1 MGLPRFV
8 LCAIGI
14 NRMRQ
19 ENADAS
25 QTDSHRYQL
34 NHRTHRSR
42 AYPTQHQGSPP
53 ILGCNAEKWF
63 RRIRKAAELSP
74 TLRQIGRGGLR
85 SRARAAVATSNG
97 GSLFLFYPS
106 AAAAGR

>member
-1 MGLPRFV
+1 
-8 LCAIGI
+8 
-14 NRMRQ
+14 MRQ
-19 ENADAS
+19 ENADAT

-63 RRIRKAAELSP
+63 RRIRKAAELSQP
-74 TLRQIGRGGLR
+74 CDRSEINERLEQTLQRLSAVLIEKAEDQSR
-85 SRARAAVATSNG
+85 S
-97 GSLFLFYPS
+97 LLH
-106 AAAAGR
+106 